1 MVARTAVTVS
11 GASTSGNPVTFAVAG
26 PCAMEGASLTAL
38 GAGACTVTATSMGNG
53 GNLKATSANYTI
65 NVTPAPTKKRR

>member
-1 MVARTAVTVS
+1 
-11 GASTSGNPVTFAVAG
+11 
-26 PCAMEGASLTAL
+26 MEGASLTAL